1 MAWVCELTGKRK
13 LKGNLRSHSNIK
25 TRKWSYPN
33 IVNRKWKI
41 DELGRSVTLRLSS
54 AALKIINARGGIAR
68 AIIQEPDRHL
78 SERLLGLKRD
88 LVAFRAKPVAKKKGA
103 APVDVATAA
112 N

>member
-33 IVNRKWKI
+33 LARRKWHLE
-41 DELGRSVTLRLSS
+41 ELNRSVTLRLST
-54 AALKIINARGGIAR
+54 AALKIINARGGLTR
-68 AIIQEPDRHL
+68 AILEQSDNML
-78 SERLLGLKRD
+78 SERLLGLKRE
-88 LVAFRAKPVAKKKGA
+88 LITFRSKPVAKKKA
-103 APVDVATAA
+103 APSDVPVAAA